1 MSQAKTVREL
11 QFQNDIIDQ
20 MLAQGWLLGESNKYN
35 KELAVAFGRDVA
47 TMIKTETK

>member
-11 QFQNDIIDQ
+11 QFQNDIINQ

-35 KELAVAFGRDVA
+35 KELALYPDYVIAFAKA
-47 TMIKTETK
+47 TQPE